1 MSSSINDNKQGG
13 FSYMNGSSVIQ
24 VFGNDFLSV
33 FGIQSEQIVEH
44 VPTEILTLRKEK
56 VMIEDLFRLVDDT
69 LLHIVFQASAYPDD
83 LDRLLDRLME
93 YDLKIYEKY
102 EKKIQTIAMFGP
114 EILDAKLNRDIGAI
128 KYRITEAVW
137 LSRWNGDEILKG
149 INRSVLTDE
158 ELSTLVM
165 LPLMNTKGSRFQR
178 AMESVQIAKQLVDE
192 EKREKVIKVMVVM
205 AGRLLADADYDEF
218 VQAFE
223 EAKISHE

>member
-1 MSSSINDNKQGG
+1 MNDN
-13 FSYMNGSSVIQ
+13 NSVIQ
-24 VFGNDFLSV
+24 AFGNNFLSA

-69 LLHIVFQASAYPDD
+69 LLHIVFQASANPDD

-93 YDLKIYEKY
+93 YDLKIYEKH
-102 EKKIQTIAMFGP
+102 ERLISTIVVFGP

-165 LPLMNTKGSRFQR
+165 LPLMNTKGSRFHR

-205 AGRLLADADYDEF
+205 AGKLLADADYDEF